1 MHLASTL
8 DGGLDFSIWR
18 YCAAL
23 YSTRQQ
29 YGGSEENHIVLFHAV
44 HSLAPPVSN
53 AKLSPFCP
61 RTTQKQSKRA
71 KRKRTERNANALRNQ
86 AVTDFA
92 RLSDFAVLDPKADVL
107 PIRRSRNC
115 CKHLV
120 YIMPQQLLEG
130 QSGQTPNLG
139 GVGNVRFRPYRLFNS
154 RGHDPNNA
162 HFACTACHDPYIELT
177 SEASSHDANCTG
189 CHAAVSTDAN
199 PVVAREQTSA
209 NTPIKPATVSTS
221 GKPGLVANER
231 CVTCHMPKVELP
243 GAHYKF
249 TDHRIRIA
257 RPGDPYPY

>member
-1 MHLASTL
+1 MIESENSTVRPTPVALGAALASSLAFQALSQICYSRHLRRSALLLDLCMHLASTL

-61 RTTQKQSKRA
+61 RTTQKKSKRA

-162 HFACTACHDPYIELT
+162 HFACTACHDP
-177 SEASSHDANCTG
+177 
-189 CHAAVSTDAN
+189 
-199 PVVAREQTSA
+199 
-209 NTPIKPATVSTS
+209 
-221 GKPGLVANER
+221 
-231 CVTCHMPKVELP
+231 
-243 GAHYKF
+243 
-249 TDHRIRIA
+249 
-257 RPGDPYPY
+257 